1 MELKTMF
8 PNISGNWIRW
18 SDYEIKN
25 VNNVDYIVPASSS
38 TALHYSCTDAPEE
51 MVIDALN
58 LGKLV
63 FEEKET
69 ADVCLTF
76 ARKYGPL
83 GVVPETK
90 SPLLDPGPYAD
101 NSEKGAAPNYNG
113 IFTQKYGD
121 PVDSY
126 LNTLRLLYEHFL
138 AAKSDSGIAAP
149 GVLEAWD
156 ENPVSCGMS
165 YRLTAGEHSQL
176 IWQPDSLLAVL
187 KLAYALAITDPNSP
201 LKICKNCG
209 EAYCNTH
216 ARSEFCSTKCRNY
229 YNVKAFRERNK

>member
-18 SDYEIKN
+18 SDCAIKK
-25 VNNVDYIVPASSS
+25 VNSVDYIVPAESA

-51 MVIDALN
+51 MVVDALN

-69 ADVCLTF
+69 ADACLTF

-83 GVVPETK
+83 GVVPEAK
-90 SPLLDPGPYAD
+90 SPRLESGPYAD
-101 NSEKGAAPNYNG
+101 NSEKGVAPNYNG

-138 AAKSDSGIAAP
+138 AAKSGMDKIDQS
-149 GVLEAWD
+149 VLETWA
-156 ENPVSCGMS
+156 ENPTACGMS
-165 YRLTAGEHSQL
+165 YLLTTGEHPQL
-176 IWQPDSLLAVL
+176 IWQPDNLLAVL

-229 YNVKAFRERNK
+229 YNVKAFRDRQK